1 MAKNLFIVGEYTIE
15 IAESGHVDVKRE
27 PRNSYRIIREIIKEK
42 GLPIDENWTELDFAR
57 YLINKFGDGTT
68 ARFGDIT
75 INRLPDQRIEIYQ
88 TFENVE
94 EVLREIA
101 EKMNFLYNKEWN
113 LYTFASELINFLTQH
128 MAEAEKILITP
139 RGGSKR
145 SAAATNAAFP
155 SSVIKFTVDQEIG
168 STILLRIE
176 AKGEVT
182 IEGVEEPFQKNEIL
196 PYYTLTSQS
205 VLIHGA
211 VTYLSCRDFNRN
223 NRITSL
229 DVSGNIYLERLICSS
244 NLLTSLDL
252 SHNVNLTY
260 LDCINNQLTSLDLSR
275 NVKLTFLDCSY
286 NQLTDLDLTKNILL
300 EELYCNN
307 NLQLTHL
314 DVSKNTLLKGIH
326 CKETKL
332 TCLDVSA
339 CTNLTHLEC
348 NLNESLVDLRVPEGD
363 RQRLDM
369 LELYGCKALKRLHC
383 KQKTLTRLGISGC
396 EALEEV
402 VCSDNVLDGELRMT
416 DCVGL
421 HTFRCHG
428 DNLTIEKLSNLCEA
442 LPDRSGKTTG
452 VVYVSAPAYKRIYS
466 EWIFSML
473 TNKINWEIHTID
485 LSPDSVTEE

>member
-1 MAKNLFIVGEYTIE
+1 MTKNLFIVGEYFIE
-15 IAESGHVDVKRE
+15 IDESGHVDVKRE

-57 YLINKFGDGTT
+57 CLINKFGDGTT

-101 EKMNFLYNKEWN
+101 EKMNFLYDKKWN
-113 LYTFASELINFLTQH
+113 LYTFASELVNFLTQH
-128 MAEAEKILITP
+128 MAEAEKILTTP
-139 RGGSKR
+139 KGGSIR
-145 SAAATNAAFP
+145 SDAATDAAP
-155 SSVIKFTVDQEIG
+155 SSSVIKFTVDQEIG
-168 STILLRIE
+168 STILLHIL
-176 AKGEVT
+176 AQGEVI

-211 VTYLSCRDFNRN
+211 VTDLDCRDFTRN

-229 DVSGNIYLERLICSS
+229 DVSGNIYLKWLICST

-252 SHNVNLTY
+252 SHNVNLTH
-260 LDCINNQLTSLDLSR
+260 LDCIDNKLTGLDLSH
-275 NVKLTFLDCSY
+275 NVNLTFLDCSY

-300 EELYCNN
+300 EELYCNKN
-307 NLQLTHL
+307 PQLTRL
-314 DVSKNTLLKGIH
+314 DLSKNTLVRGIH
-326 CKETKL
+326 CKGTKL
-332 TCLDVSA
+332 TGLDVSA
-339 CTNLTHLEC
+339 CTNLNHLEC
-348 NLNESLVDLRVPEGD
+348 NLNESLVDLRLPESD
-363 RQRLDM
+363 LRM
-369 LELYGCKALKRLHC
+369 LELYGCKALKQLHC
-383 KQKTLTRLGISGC
+383 KQRTLELLGISGC

-402 VCSDNVLDGELRMT
+402 DCSDNALDGRLYMT
-416 DCVGL
+416 DCVSL

-428 DNLTIEKLSNLCEA
+428 DNLTIEKLSNLFEA
-442 LPDRSGKTTG
+442 LPDRNGKTPG

-473 TNKINWEIHTID
+473 TNKINWEIHPID
-485 LSPDSVTEE
+485 LSPDTVTEE

>member
-1 MAKNLFIVGEYTIE
+1 MTKNLFIVGEYFIE

-27 PRNSYRIIREIIKEK
+27 PRNSCRIIREIIKEK

-57 YLINKFGDGTT
+57 CLINKFGDGTT

-101 EKMNFLYNKEWN
+101 EKMNFLYDKKWN
-113 LYTFASELINFLTQH
+113 LYTFASELVNFLTQH
-128 MAEAEKILITP
+128 MAEAEKILTTP
-139 RGGSKR
+139 KGGSIR
-145 SAAATNAAFP
+145 SDVATNAAFP

-168 STILLRIE
+168 STLLLRIV
-176 AKGEVT
+176 AKGEVS
-182 IEGVEEPFQKNEIL
+182 IEGVEEPYKKNNVL

-211 VTYLSCRDFNRN
+211 VTNLDCRGN

-229 DVSGNIYLERLICSS
+229 DVSGNIYLKWLICSA

-252 SHNVNLTY
+252 SHNVNLTH
-260 LDCINNQLTSLDLSR
+260 LDCIDNKLTGLDLSH
-275 NVKLTFLDCSY
+275 NVNLTFLDCSY

-307 NLQLTHL
+307 NLQLTRL
-314 DVSKNTLLKGIH
+314 DLSKNTLVKGIH

-332 TCLDVSA
+332 TGLDVSA

-348 NLNESLVDLRVPEGD
+348 NLNESLVDLRLPESD
-363 RQRLDM
+363 LRM
-369 LELYGCKALKRLHC
+369 LELYGCKALKQLHC
-383 KQKTLTRLGISGC
+383 KQRTLELLGISGC

-402 VCSDNVLDGELRMT
+402 DCSDNALNGRLYMT
-416 DCVGL
+416 DCVSL

-442 LPDRSGKTTG
+442 LPDRSGKTPG

-473 TNKINWEIHTID
+473 TNKINWEIHPID
-485 LSPDSVTEE
+485 LSPDTVTEE